1 MIEEIKKLSLAA
13 LGAASTTYEKVSDII
28 NELVVKGKISVE
40 EGRQISE
47 GLKKDLLLKA
57 ECAKNIANEKMDE
70 IKPLTK
76 QELNDIIGNLN
87 LATKQ
92 DITNLKNKLIELEER
107 LNNLQK

>member
-1 MIEEIKKLSLAA
+1 M
-13 LGAASTTYEKVSDII
+13 
-28 NELVVKGKISVE
+28 
-40 EGRQISE
+40 
-47 GLKKDLLLKA
+47 LLKA